1 MAKKPLPE
9 VKIKRASSMAER
21 PLPEVKTKG
30 APSAAKRPLLEVKI
44 KRASSA
50 AKRPLPEVKIKGAR
64 SVAKRPL
71 PEVKIKG
78 ARSPAARPLL
88 EVRTRGARTAAQR
101 PLPDVKMKGAPS
113 VAARPLPEV
122 RTKGASSL
130 ARKVAW
136 VAGNIFLL
144 LTILTL
150 TFFLLA
156 PRLFDLKF
164 FTVIGGSMEPTI
176 PLGSVVAIRPVA
188 ASDIQVADIIMY
200 GGPETSR
207 ATPSVIHR
215 VVAVESSAEGKPTFI
230 TRGDNNGS
238 EDYLVV
244 YPEDVVGRVWFHIP
258 FLGYIRGYGQT
269 QPLFLALV
277 GIPAVALM
285 GMETAGLVAYV
296 RKTRGEGQRSNGR
309 GIPEGPIHPEQSRQ
323 RTNRA
328 RTPCPSGKL
337 SLGCPRRSSRRLPQ
351 PHQAPAHRRG
361 RPNQKVQK
369 VRTG

>member
-1 MAKKPLPE
+1 M
-9 VKIKRASSMAER
+9 
-21 PLPEVKTKG
+21 KG
-30 APSAAKRPLLEVKI
+30 VP
-44 KRASSA
+44 
-50 AKRPLPEVKIKGAR
+50 
-64 SVAKRPL
+64 
-71 PEVKIKG
+71 
-78 ARSPAARPLL
+78 SPA
-88 EVRTRGARTAAQR
+88 V
-101 PLPDVKMKGAPS
+101 
-113 VAARPLPEV
+113 RPLPEV
-122 RTKGASSL
+122 RTKGAVSL
-130 ARKVAW
+130 GRKVAW
-136 VAGNIFLL
+136 VAGNSFLL

-150 TFFLLA
+150 TFFLLV

-176 PLGSVVAIRPVA
+176 PLGSVVAIRPVD

-207 ATPSVIHR
+207 RSPSVIHR
-215 VVAVESSAEGKPTFI
+215 VVAVEPGADGKPTFV

-244 YPEDVVGRVWFHIP
+244 YPEDVAGKVWFHIP

-296 RKTRGEGQRSNGR
+296 RKTRGERQKSNGR
-309 GIPEGPIHPEQSRQ
+309 GIPEGLIHPQ
-323 RTNRA
+323 
-328 RTPCPSGKL
+328 PSKRKTSQPKSPGV
-337 SLGCPRRSSRRLPQ
+337 SGQPSSSCPRRSSRRLPQ